1 MPESTEAELVVLGGG
16 PGGYTAAFLAADK
29 GMQVTM
35 IDASERPG
43 GTCLHVG
50 CIPSK
55 AFLHVAKLVN
65 EAKEAASWGV
75 QFQSPKIDVATLRG
89 QTVKVLDT
97 LSKNLVELCKRRK
110 VELIRS

>member
-1 MPESTEAELVVLGGG
+1 MPDAAESELIVLGGG

-29 GMQVTM
+29 GLQVTM

-55 AFLHVAKLVN
+55 SLLHVAKLLN
-65 EAKEAASWGV
+65 EAKDASAWGV
-75 QFQSPKIDVATLRG
+75 EFAAPRSISPRSAGKP
-89 QTVKVLDT
+89 
-97 LSKNLVELCKRRK
+97 SKSS
-110 VELIRS
+110 IRSARTWSSCASAAKLS